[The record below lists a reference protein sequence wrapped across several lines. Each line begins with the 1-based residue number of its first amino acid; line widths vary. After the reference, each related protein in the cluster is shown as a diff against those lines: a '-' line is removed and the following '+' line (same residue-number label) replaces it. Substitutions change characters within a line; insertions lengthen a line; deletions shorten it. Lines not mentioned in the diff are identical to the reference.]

1 MMKNKGLI
9 ITIAGLMCGV
19 AAGWLAYSGGTDV
32 APAPY
37 GPLPSAAQVEWQKM
51 EMNMF
56 CHFGPNT
63 FTGNEWG
70 DGKENEEVFAPS
82 DLDCG
87 QWAYVA
93 KMAGMNGIIITA
105 KHHDGFC
112 LWPNPESDHTV
123 AQCSWREGK
132 GDVLKELSEACHEA
146 GLRFGIYISP
156 WDRNAP
162 TYGTDEYNDVFCRT
176 LEDAHTRYGDIYEQW
191 FDGACGEG
199 PNGKRQVYDWNRFNA
214 QVAKNQPHAVT
225 FSDIG
230 PGCRWVGNEQG
241 RAPEECWSRL
251 DTVGFAPG
259 HSPNTDT
266 LGRGNYNGEAWI
278 PAEVDVSIR
287 PGWFWKQNEEPKSL
301 EQLVEIYLNSVGH
314 NALLLLN
321 VPPDDRGLIDS
332 RDSARLMELAEW
344 VGSTFAHNKARDAK
358 VTADSRRGRLFDADN
373 LVDADYDTYWA
384 TSDDKT
390 QGTVTLEWKEPQWVD
405 YLVLQEYI
413 PLGQRIEKFH
423 VEAKIAGKWQ
433 RVAEGTTVGYK
444 KIVDLGKASGRQN
457 LDALR
462 VVIDKS
468 RASIVMNSIGVY

>member
-1 MMKNKGLI
+1 MKNKGLI
-9 ITIAGLMCGV
+9 ITIAGLLCGV
-19 AAGWLAYSGGTDV
+19 GAGWIAYSGGTDV

-70 DGKENEEVFAPS
+70 DGKEKVEVFAPDS
-82 DLDCG
+82 LDCG
-87 QWAYVA
+87 QWASIA
-93 KMAGMNGIIITA
+93 KAAGMKGIIITA

-123 AQCSWREGK
+123 AQCPWRDGQ
-132 GDVLKELSEACHEA
+132 GDVLKELSEACREA

-162 TYGTDEYNDVFCRT
+162 TYGTEEYNDVFCRT
-176 LEDAHTRYGDIYEQW
+176 LEDAHTRYGDVFEQW

-199 PNGKRQVYDWNRFNA
+199 PNGKCQVYDWNRFNA

-358 VTADSRRGRLFDADN
+358 VRADSRRGRLFDADN

-444 KIVDLGKASGRQN
+444 KIVDLGKASGRRS